1 MVQISIKIKCSNESA
16 FSVSVDS
23 EASTLQLKNEISK
36 HFQNS
41 SPTPPEQQRL
51 IFAGKVLKD
60 EELLSVYKVQD
71 GNTIHLVR
79 GNAPKATAP
88 PSATTP
94 TANPTTTPNP
104 TTTTANPPN
113 PMNMFGAPGSVPNF
127 GMPSG
132 MGGMPGGIGGA
143 PNMESMLSNPM
154 FMQMMSQM
162 MSNPQML
169 DMMIQSNPQLAAT
182 ITPEMRQH
190 MQSPQFQQMMSNPEI
205 LRMMLQ
211 MQGGMGGMG
220 AGFNPTNNMF
230 GQPPTFNNPYASSPT
245 SAPQPTMPAFNPALL
260 QMMMGQQAQPTQPAQ
275 PPEVLYQTQLAQLQD
290 MGFFNAAENI
300 RALQMTGGNVEAAV
314 EWLFSHPPGQL

>member
-1 MVQISIKIKCSNESA
+1 MAPISIKIKCSNESA

-23 EASTLQLKNEISK
+23 EATTLQLKTEISK
-36 HFQNS
+36 HFEGSN
-41 SPTPPEQQRL
+41 PTPVEQQRL

-60 EELLSVYKVQD
+60 EESLTVYKVQE

-88 PSATTP
+88 LSSPA
-94 TANPTTTPNP
+94 AATTTPA
-104 TTTTANPPN
+104 ANPLAPPASN
-113 PMNMFGAPGSVPNF
+113 PMSMFGAPGAMPNF
-127 GMPSG
+127 GMPGAG
-132 MGGMPGGIGGA
+132 MGGMP
-143 PNMESMLSNPM
+143 NMDSVVNNPM
-154 FMQMMSQM
+154 FLQMMSQM

-190 MQSPQFQQMMSNPEI
+190 MQSPQFQQMMSNPEM

-220 AGFNPTNNMF
+220 AGFNPANNMF
-230 GQPPTFNNPYASSPT
+230 GQPPAFNNPYASNPTPAATSPPT
-245 SAPQPTMPAFNPALL
+245 ASPQAPMPGFNPALL
-260 QMMMGQQAQPTQPAQ
+260 QMMMGGAQQPGQPAQ